1 MFAGAA
7 FTDSADIK
15 STEAVNMLSALGVIN
30 GYTDGSF
37 KPNDTV
43 TRAEMAKMIFVLRTG
58 SDKATAYENA
68 TTKFTDIKGHW
79 AAPYIKYCEAMG
91 IIAGKSATKF
101 DPDATVTGEE
111 TAKMLLVTIGYDAS
125 KAGLVGTAWAQKSTA
140 LATENGLL
148 EDVDASLGL
157 ALPRQWAAQMIYNA
171 VDADTV
177 SYNADGQVVKT
188 EKTENSTVPYVSSTT
203 KKYDAVKDNKV
214 IATFDSYT
222 DAKAAIDAAQSGDEL
237 YQATI
242 KARSEDVY
250 TYVQETKTKNET
262 VGEKYLDL
270 HTTTGVLMVAGNTT
284 LNASLSA
291 GDDLLKV
298 VFVDTDVDEGSKTSF
313 TKVKTDYTDL
323 LGQRVKVLYKETD
336 KVIGVYADNDNTVVA
351 GVASDLDTV
360 SNEVKVKINGT
371 KYSFDDTFALYQDN
385 AKVNSACKAADV
397 KAYVDAVSDSDFEMK
412 AIDLDGNG
420 KIDTIRVITK
430 TFGKMSSV
438 SASTVYVK
446 NIVAGNTV
454 STKKFDIEDD
464 EPEMYDGIKKD
475 DYVFVGVNQFT
486 GNPTIVKATE
496 VTGKASALKDDKVQ
510 IDGKWYKLKNAN
522 KHYNNLD
529 IDKQYTLQVFGAY
542 AYDVD
547 GANASDIDTLLVK
560 TVGDKK
566 TLDKGVEAKVLFE
579 DGTEKV
585 INVVKVGSTD
595 NSNLDTLKG
604 KLSAGL
610 YEYDEDDGDYTLKAI
625 SGTTGDYT
633 NIDGEKT
640 DFTAVALTD
649 GTNKANGFDKDESTI
664 EGKDVADDAVIF
676 MMYKNS
682 SNEDKYKVISG
693 KTLMSYSDIQG
704 TGVSGV
710 ALYDTSDKDKVK
722 VAYIAKTGTISSG
735 DSLYGMVTGVQY
747 KKNADGDKVAYV
759 SVLNN
764 AGTEEVTVETDK
776 SSVSFKKGD
785 IVEIT
790 GSWTVA
796 TDINKLT
803 VTGDT
808 QGYGAIKTYNESTKR
823 VSFETI
829 ATSGT
834 TKTLQSAKVTGD
846 TTVLFVDMSGD
857 DPKAV
862 ASGSYDE
869 AIELLSDAGA
879 LYGYKANAFAKIDA
893 TDSEFDLLVVE
904 VNNEFKDSGC
914 KNVIE
919 LYTTA
924 DGDVSGK
931 TYTVAGQVAKDITDS
946 TATTKT
952 FTVTPS
958 TTSAKWGEKVT
969 MTVKLAEKVPTDRK
983 VTVQVSAPTGVSDI
997 VLKAGETTAT
1007 FDVVVKDNITVTATA
1022 TEAAQ

>member
-1 MFAGAA
+1 
-7 FTDSADIK
+7 
-15 STEAVNMLSALGVIN
+15 
-30 GYTDGSF
+30 
-37 KPNDTV
+37 
-43 TRAEMAKMIFVLRTG
+43 MAKMIYVLRTG

-68 TTKFTDIKGHW
+68 TTKFTDVKGHW
-79 AAPYIKYCEAMG
+79 AAPYIKYCEANG

-101 DPDATVTGEE
+101 APDVTVTGEE
-111 TAKMLLVTIGYDAS
+111 TAKMLLVTIGYDAT

-188 EKTENSTVPYVSSTT
+188 EKTENATVPYVSSTT
-203 KKYDAVKDNKV
+203 KKYDAVNKDGKV

-222 DAKAAIDAAQSGDEL
+222 DAQAAIKAAKTGEALEN
-237 YQATI
+237 ATI
-242 KARSEDVY
+242 KTRSEDVY

-270 HTTTGVLMVAGNTT
+270 HTTTGVLMVAGNTS

-298 VFVDTDVDEGSKTSF
+298 VFVDTDVDEGTKTSF

-360 SNEVKVKINGT
+360 SNEVKVKIDGT
-371 KYSFDDTFALYQDN
+371 KYSFDDTFALYINN
-385 AKVNSACKAADV
+385 AQQNSKTYNAAAI
-397 KAYVDAVSDSDFEMK
+397 KSYVDAVSDSDFEMK

-496 VTGKASALKDDKVQ
+496 VTGKATALKDNKVQ

-522 KHYNNLD
+522 KSYTNLD
-529 IDKQYTLQVFGAY
+529 IDKEYTLQVFGAY

-560 TVGDKK
+560 SVGDFK
-566 TLDKGVEAKVLFE
+566 TLDDGAEAKVLFE

-585 INVVKVGSTD
+585 VNAVKVDGTALTK
-595 NSNLDTLKG
+595 SNYDTTLK
-604 KLSAGL
+604 AGL
-610 YEYDEDDGDYTLKAI
+610 YEYDEDDGDYTLKSIKTA
-625 SGTTGDYT
+625 GAYT

-640 DFTAVALTD
+640 DFAAVALTQNT
-649 GTNKANGFDKDESTI
+649 GKANGFDKDESTI
-664 EGKDVADDAVIF
+664 EGKDIADDAVIF
-676 MMYKNS
+676 LQYQNA
-682 SNEDKYKVISG
+682 DGDTKYKVLSG
-693 KTLMSYSDIQG
+693 KTLMSYSDIKG
-704 TGVSGV
+704 AKVSGV

-722 VAYIAKTGTISSG
+722 VAYIANNATVSSG

-829 ATSGT
+829 NASGT
-834 TKTLQSAKVTGD
+834 TKTLQSAKITGD

-869 AIELLSDAGA
+869 ALELLSDAGA

-904 VNNEFKDSGC
+904 VNNEFKNSGC

-919 LYTTA
+919 LYTTSQ
-924 DGDVSGK
+924 GDVSGK
-931 TYTVAGQVAKDITDS
+931 TYTVAGQAAKEDGVKFTIT
-946 TATTKT
+946 
-952 FTVTPS
+952 PN

-969 MTVKLAEKVPTDRK
+969 MTVKLAAKVSEGKK
-983 VTVQVSAPTGVSDI
+983 VTVKVTAPEDVSDI
-997 VLKAGETTAT
+997 VIDAGKDTAT

-1022 TEAAQ
+1022 TEA